1 MPKVKQDRWRS
12 GPRGADSSSLIV
24 SERRFMTE
32 GKRIGLVLSGGG
44 ARGAYEA
51 GVMSV
56 LSAALAKR
64 DELPNIYVGTSVGA
78 INAAYLAS
86 TAHLPAKEL
95 VNGGIERWS
104 LVNKGRVIRPILF
117 RQAPLTALRYAGE
130 IFSLPGVRLPS
141 LLDPTPL
148 AGNIRHWIDWSQV
161 RRNIAD
167 GTVDTVAAVATA
179 ARSGRPVVFT
189 EGHAERIMHRSHAID
204 YVPTELNENHVRA
217 SAAIPILFPPVRV
230 DKPAEARGWYVDG
243 GTRLNTP
250 IKPALDL
257 GAERIVVIA
266 TDSIAEPTKQPG
278 RHESQPPDFGDG
290 ALHVLQGMLVDPVIE
305 DMRILGNINMF
316 FAGGREV
323 TGPQGGTRASDPK
336 GVARGRAGDGV
347 RPTRKHRSGLPRAS
361 AAARRYR
368 EARGKPP
375 YREIP
380 YIFIAPA
387 KHGAIGRL
395 ATEVFRSRYGGL
407 KGLRSPDFPFLNRL
421 LGGDSPTHGE
431 LLSYLFFDPEFI
443 EELISMG
450 QRDARRWLKA
460 DPGPDQPWQVE
471 PLDAFTRA
479 ADGSVPPRLRAA
491 GTQGGR

>member
-1 MPKVKQDRWRS
+1 MRPIW
-12 GPRGADSSSLIV
+12 PR
-24 SERRFMTE
+24 
-32 GKRIGLVLSGGG
+32 
-44 ARGAYEA
+44 
-51 GVMSV
+51 
-56 LSAALAKR
+56 
-64 DELPNIYVGTSVGA
+64 
-78 INAAYLAS
+78 
-86 TAHLPAKEL
+86 PATCRPKEL
-95 VNGGIERWS
+95 VNGGVDRWRQ
-104 LVNKGRVIRPILF
+104 VNKGRVLRPILF
-117 RQAPLTALRYAGE
+117 RQAPLTFIRYAGE

-148 AGNIRHWIDWSQV
+148 AGNIRHWIDWPQV
-161 RRNIAD
+161 RRNVAD

-179 ARSGRPVVFT
+179 SRSGRPVVFV
-189 EGHAERIMHRSHAID
+189 EGHAERVMHRSHAID
-204 YVPTELNENHVRA
+204 YVQTELTEEHVRA

-230 DKPAEARGWYVDG
+230 EKPAEARGWYVDG

-266 TDSIAEPTKQPG
+266 TDSIAEATKQPG
-278 RHESQPPDFGDG
+278 RHESEPPDFGDG

-316 FAGGREV
+316 YAGGQEV
-323 TGPQGGTRASDPK
+323 TGPSGGTRATDPK
-336 GVARGRAGDGV
+336 GAGKAPCRWRRCATGAQASVRAAPCKRRG
-347 RPTRKHRSGLPRAS
+347 SSLPRGARQAS
-361 AAARRYR
+361 L
-368 EARGKPP
+368 PQ
-375 YREIP
+375 IP

-395 ATEVFRSRYGGL
+395 ATEVFKSRYGGWR
-407 KGLRSPDFPFLNRL
+407 GLRSPDFPFLNRL

-431 LLSYLFFDPEFI
+431 LLSYLFFDPEFV
-443 EELISMG
+443 EELIRMG

-479 ADGSVPPRLRAA
+479 EGVRVSVPLRA
-491 GTQGGR
+491 TGR